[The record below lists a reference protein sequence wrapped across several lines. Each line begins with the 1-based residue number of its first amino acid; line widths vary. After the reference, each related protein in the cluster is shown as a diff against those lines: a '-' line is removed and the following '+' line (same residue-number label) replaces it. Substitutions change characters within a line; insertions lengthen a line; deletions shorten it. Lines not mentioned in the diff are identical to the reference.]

1 MFYYTAGGRSV
12 KRDDKGGSDGPFY
25 PYHPTLNPSERR
37 RADWEVRGVFIEYWG
52 LFGDREYDKRMQVK
66 RKLAKETGKVL
77 IEVYPSDLYNL
88 SQKLDCLRED
98 NWS

>member
-1 MFYYTAGGRSV
+1 M
-12 KRDDKGGSDGPFY
+12 
-25 PYHPTLNPSERR
+25 
-37 RADWEVRGVFIEYWG
+37 RGVFIEYWG
-52 LFGDREYDKRMQVK
+52 LFGDREDDKRMQVK
-66 RKLAKETGKVL
+66 RKLAKEAGKVL

>member
-1 MFYYTAGGRSV
+1 
-12 KRDDKGGSDGPFY
+12 
-25 PYHPTLNPSERR
+25 
-37 RADWEVRGVFIEYWG
+37 VFIEYWG

-66 RKLAKETGKVL
+66 RKLAKEAGKVL

>member
-1 MFYYTAGGRSV
+1 
-12 KRDDKGGSDGPFY
+12 
-25 PYHPTLNPSERR
+25 
-37 RADWEVRGVFIEYWG
+37 VFIEYWG
-52 LFGDREYDKRMQVK
+52 LFGDREDDKRMQVK
-66 RKLAKETGKVL
+66 RKLAKEAGKVL